1 MNRVS
6 KRAWAL
12 VVLIA
17 ILLGGLGFFLGEFF
31 MNASVWVGHTNS
43 PHLFGNSG
51 TAAGSVVDRNGEMLL
66 TIGGASSYA
75 ESAAVREAMLHW
87 LGDREGKINAPMVA
101 YYAAEMSDYDLLN
114 GLYSY
119 SDVPGCI
126 ELTLSA
132 DVQAAALKAMGDHQ
146 GVIAVYNYETGEIL
160 CAVTTPTYDPDDPP
174 DLSQEELENNEAY
187 DGLYWNRVTRSVY
200 TPGSIFKIVTTAAAL
215 ETIDDIQQQTFE
227 CTGAV
232 AYGPDT
238 VTCENAHG
246 TVDLKK
252 AMRKSCNCAYAQIAD
267 QLGADTLMRY
277 VGKFGITTS
286 LKFDGITTKAGSFDL
301 SGAADV
307 EVAWAAI
314 GQYTDQI
321 NPLQYMTLM
330 GAIAGGGSGAEP
342 HMVSRV
348 ARGEDP
354 VYEVRS
360 TSTGRLVSAE
370 TAQILTELMRNNVE
384 NNYGSSNFPGLTV
397 CAKSGTS
404 QVGGDQVSNALFS
417 GFVADEEYPLAFI
430 VVVENG
436 GYGSSTCVPIMSE
449 VLAACKDEMD
459 KN

>member
-17 ILLGGLGFFLGEFF
+17 ILLGGMGFFLGEYFI
-31 MNASVWVGHTNS
+31 NAATWVGHVNS

-51 TAAGSVVDRNGEMLL
+51 TASGSVIDRNGEMLL
-66 TIGGASSYA
+66 TIGGGSSYA
-75 ESAAVREAMLHW
+75 ESAAVRKAMLHW

-101 YYAAEMSDYDLLN
+101 SYADEMSDYSIV
-114 GLYSY
+114 GGMYSY
-119 SDVPGCI
+119 SDVPGQI
-126 ELTLSA
+126 QLTVSA
-132 DVQAAALKAMGDHQ
+132 DIQAAALKAMGDNQ
-146 GVIAVYNYETGEIL
+146 GVIAVYNYKTGEIL

-174 DLSQEELENNEAY
+174 DLTQEELETNEAY

-215 ETIDDIQQQTFE
+215 ETIDDIQEQTFE
-227 CTGAV
+227 CTGTV

-238 VTCENAHG
+238 VTCEAAHG

-267 QLGADTLMRY
+267 QLGADTLQKY
-277 VGKFGITTS
+277 AEKLGITS
-286 LKFDGITTKAGSFDL
+286 SVKFDGITTQAGSFDL
-301 SGAADV
+301 SEAADV
-307 EVAWAAI
+307 QVAWGAI

-330 GAIAGGGSGAEP
+330 GAIANGGSGAEP

-348 ARGEDP
+348 TSGEDK
-354 VYEVRS
+354 VYEAR
-360 TSTGRLVSAE
+360 TSYTDRLISAE
-370 TAQILTELMRNNVE
+370 TAEILTEFMRNNVE
-384 NNYGSSNFPGLTV
+384 NNYGSGNFPGLTV

-404 QVGGDQVSNALFS
+404 QVGGEQVSNALFS

-436 GYGSSTCVPIMSE
+436 GYGSSTCVPILSQ
-449 VLAACKDEMD
+449 VLAACKAELD
-459 KN
+459 K